1 MSSKEFKE
9 YNPEAVDQ
17 IKQLLLAESR
27 SGTPLPFEVKV
38 DGYIKIRKT
47 DKVERFNEL
56 YSFVDDTTENLV
68 ITLFV
73 DPTTDKREWYKFRL
87 KQSANSENLNG
98 LDMDAKLNE
107 KLKAYDTEQEHKR
120 TKEELKKSNEKL
132 IKAEEYIDTLLNQLE
147 ESKTKPNHIGKWDVG
162 KLVGSVVEGIA
173 INYPKVLT
181 DVPVLNGIAKVIQED
196 VKSKSKQNLNGSF
209 EGDVSFKIKDEVDK
223 QGLTEHEQAI
233 KNLAEFMASKFDE
246 RERYVLSLI
255 IEELGNKP
263 SELDTIADLLNID
276 TTSNEN

>member
-56 YSFVDDTTENLV
+56 FSFVDDTTEYLV

-120 TKEELKKSNEKL
+120 TKEELIKSNEKL

-209 EGDVSFKIKDEVDK
+209 EGDVSFKIKDEADK

-263 SELDTIADLLNID
+263 SEVDTIADLLNID
-276 TTSNEN
+276 TTASEN